1 MSSIVLDALMARAPS
16 DRLVE
21 ITGVDFDAGTLQGLV
36 RGLASRIPS
45 GATLATLGLHG
56 IGLIVADLAALW
68 TGARLVP
75 LPGFF
80 SREQIAHALA
90 VSGATMLLVDPR
102 ELADTLA
109 RGFPGPILTLSYCLG
124 DWSGRQPDYTA
135 HERIIFTSGT
145 TGRPKG
151 VRHGIRQLEFMATAL
166 GKAVGAS
173 SRDVHFA
180 CLPLAQLLEQVAGLH
195 LPILA
200 GARIATD
207 PAALQEA
214 LAGHPAALFTALAEA
229 GTTTTILVPRL
240 LAAWVALLEAGLVP
254 QPDRLRLVALGG
266 APVAPGLV
274 TRARALGLPVAV
286 GYGLS
291 ECCSVVALGG
301 VEDDPT
307 TVGRALPGLSIDL
320 CDGEIVVTG
329 PSVMTGYLGQD
340 ALATPC
346 WRTGDVGAFDDNGR
360 LIVLGRRDTVLI
372 TPDGRNIAPEWLE
385 GTYESLPGIARALA
399 ALADD
404 GRLLLAVI
412 GKADAPVALPDGR
425 TLGLPAYALPQSM
438 LRLSRQ
444 DAQTAGLDNPD
455 RRAARRA
462 LLSQLAARPDRFDRA
477 A

>member
-1 MSSIVLDALMARAPS
+1 MSSIVLDALMARAAS
-16 DRLVE
+16 DRLVDVGG
-21 ITGVDFDAGTLQGLV
+21 IAFDAGTLQGLV
-36 RGLASRIPS
+36 RGLARRIEP

-56 IGLIVADLAALW
+56 VGLIVADLASIWA
-68 TGARLVP
+68 GVRLVP

-90 VSGATMLLVDPR
+90 VSGATMLLVDPP
-102 ELADTLA
+102 ELAGDLTPD
-109 RGFPGPILTLSYCLG
+109 FPGPVLTLSSCLDG
-124 DWSGRQPDYTA
+124 WSGQPSDGAA

-173 SRDVHFA
+173 SGDVHFA

-200 GARIATD
+200 GARIVTD
-207 PAALQEA
+207 PPALQDA
-214 LAGHPAALFTALAEA
+214 LAGSPAALFTALAA
-229 GTTTTILVPRL
+229 ADATTTILVPRL

-254 QPDRLRLVALGG
+254 LPDRLRLVALGG
-266 APVAPGLV
+266 APVAPALV

-307 TVGRALPGLSIDL
+307 TVGQALPGLSIDL

-329 PSVMTGYLGQD
+329 PGVMSGYLGQE
-340 ALATPC
+340 ALAAPC
-346 WRTGDVGAFDDNGR
+346 WRTGDLGAFDSNGR
-360 LIVLGRRDTVLI
+360 LIVQGRRDTVLV

-385 GTYESLPGIARALA
+385 GTYEALPAIARALA
-399 ALADD
+399 ALAAD

-412 GKADAPVALPDGR
+412 GKDCAPAALPDGR
-425 TLGLPAYALPQSM
+425 TLGLPAYALPQSV

-444 DAQTAGLDNPD
+444 EARAAGLDDPD
-455 RRAARRA
+455 RRAARQA
-462 LLSQLAARPDRFDRA
+462 LLFLAATRPGRFDRA

>member
-1 MSSIVLDALMARAPS
+1 MSSIILDALMARAAS

-36 RGLASRIPS
+36 RGLASRIPP

-56 IGLIVADLAALW
+56 IGLVVADLAALW

-90 VSGATMLLVDPR
+90 VSGATMLLVDPP
-102 ELADTLA
+102 ELAGNLA
-109 RGFPGPILTLSYCLG
+109 PDFPGPVLSPSYCLG
-124 DWSGRQPDYTA
+124 DWSGRQPDHTA

-200 GARIATD
+200 GARIAID
-207 PAALQEA
+207 PAALQDA
-214 LAGHPAALFTALAEA
+214 LAGSPAALFTALAEA

-254 QPDRLRLVALGG
+254 RPDRLRLVALGG

-307 TVGRALPGLSIDL
+307 TVGQALPGLSIDL
-320 CDGEIVVTG
+320 CDGEILVTG
-329 PSVMTGYLGQD
+329 PGVMAGYLGQD
-340 ALATPC
+340 ALAAPC
-346 WRTGDVGAFDDNGR
+346 WPTGDLGAFDSNGH
-360 LIVLGRRDTVLI
+360 LIILGRKDTVLV

-385 GTYESLPGIARALA
+385 GTYETLPGIARALA

-412 GKADAPVALPDGR
+412 GKAEAPAALPDGR
-425 TLGLPAYALPQSM
+425 TLGLPPYALPQSI

-444 DAQTAGLDNPD
+444 EAQAAGLDNPD
-455 RRAARRA
+455 HRAARRA
-462 LLSQLAARPDRFDRA
+462 LLSQADARPDRFDRA